1 MAVNNT
7 HKQYDAYRWRWRRCR
22 DVIAGRDSVLQNGRQ
37 GQRFQGSLYDPVFS
51 QEIYLPRLSGQSES
65 EYRTYAERAAFFNA
79 SGRTV
84 DALTGLIFAKNPQ
97 MELPPAIDR
106 FTNDI
111 TLSGDNLREFSE
123 QVVEE
128 QTAVGRVGI
137 MVDYPADVPTNL
149 SVAAAEALNI
159 RPFMRLY
166 KAETILNWRTA
177 NVGGVKILTMVV
189 LQETHDV
196 PEDDFTTQ
204 EVTRYRVLDLTEQ
217 GYRVRL
223 MTQEGETVSETY
235 PLMRGQPM
243 RRIPFI
249 VLGAN
254 SSGTDVQKPPLLDL
268 IDANIAHYRNSAD
281 YEHGLHFTGLPTPY
295 VAGVQLDEGQTLN
308 LGSKTAWVFPDP
320 SAKASFLEF
329 TGQGLSTIRE
339 AMKDKETRMASLG
352 ARFLADDKRSGEAFQ
367 TLELRT
373 SGERS
378 TLASIARAAS
388 DALSKAL
395 NIMAAWVGAPETA
408 RYDLNTEYVSSTMS
422 PQMLQQLVMAYQ
434 TGAMPLSVLF
444 QNMQK
449 GEIVSDAMTFDAYQ
463 AQLEDAGP
471 SMANDDDEDDAP
483 PIESGTLAA
492 IRARLGL

>member
-1 MAVNNT
+1 
-7 HKQYDAYRWRWRRCR
+7 
-22 DVIAGRDSVLQNGRQ
+22 
-37 GQRFQGSLYDPVFS
+37 
-51 QEIYLPRLSGQSES
+51 
-65 EYRTYAERAAFFNA
+65 
-79 SGRTV
+79 
-84 DALTGLIFAKNPQ
+84 
-97 MELPPAIDR
+97 
-106 FTNDI
+106 
-111 TLSGDNLREFSE
+111 
-123 QVVEE
+123 
-128 QTAVGRVGI
+128 
-137 MVDYPADVPTNL
+137 
-149 SVAAAEALNI
+149 
-159 RPFMRLY
+159 
-166 KAETILNWRTA
+166 
-177 NVGGVKILTMVV
+177 
-189 LQETHDV
+189 
-196 PEDDFTTQ
+196 
-204 EVTRYRVLDLTEQ
+204 
-217 GYRVRL
+217 
-223 MTQEGETVSETY
+223 
-235 PLMRGQPM
+235 M

-254 SSGTDVQKPPLLDL
+254 SSSTDVQKPPLLDL

-408 RYDLNTEYVSSTMS
+408 RYDLNTEYVNSTMS